1 MTTRPHTPVQ
11 RAGRP
16 RAVPAAGALL
26 LLAVLAVLG
35 GCDINKPEM
44 PTFDTSV
51 SLPLGTERLEVSD
64 AVDSEDFL
72 GAGPDGSLLF
82 QVTGD
87 PDTLDFVFD
96 LSAELGAQSFGQD
109 LGAFDLASVGPLA
122 YGFRLEDVW
131 APAAV
136 ADGLTLAV
144 PAFPFSVTSTD
155 QDVPDVASATLAAG
169 TGSVTITNALPVPVS
184 AASGPDQVV
193 LVLESPAGATF
204 ASFTFGAIP
213 AGQSRTVAVDLAG
226 AVLPDRLRVR
236 LAGGSPGSSG
246 SPVSVHRDDALDVT
260 ASFTGLVVSQATA
273 VVGAQSFSTTFSA
286 PLPDGYA
293 ITEAVVEHG
302 SSQLNV
308 TNGLPIPCTA
318 TLTWPDLRDA
328 QGQVFRRQYDLAAG
342 ATTVRTLDFAGC
354 TLAAG
359 ASPLTALD
367 GQVEVAS
374 PGSSGQAV
382 TMRATDGVSASL
394 TPATISFSSAT
405 GTVPESVVTLTPTV
419 THIDLP
425 DELDGL
431 SLTAATLTL
440 HLDTTASL
448 PGVVDL
454 TLSGARQD
462 GKIARLTIQQPL
474 NDGLSQ
480 SATEIV
486 LDQDNSDIVDFLN
499 NLPERI
505 TVLGEVSLGGDGAVG
520 TVRPN
525 DTAVFSWSIEAP
537 VEVVID
543 GATLDS
549 DARLLDFDAD
559 LAERVQTHAQGARA
573 DLEVLNHLPLALEV
587 TLLVGTD
594 PTTLDTAPL
603 LTVGPLAVA
612 AAQFSPTTHVVTAP
626 VTSRPSFTLT
636 AEQARVFGLP
646 NVVTKFRATIPSSGG
661 QAVRVQSTDWV
672 EIQGIVQLDVLVD
685 DQL

>member
-1 MTTRPHTPVQ
+1 M
-11 RAGRP
+11 
-16 RAVPAAGALL
+16 
-26 LLAVLAVLG
+26 
-35 GCDINKPEM
+35 
-44 PTFDTSV
+44 
-51 SLPLGTERLEVSD
+51 
-64 AVDSEDFL
+64 
-72 GAGPDGSLLF
+72 
-82 QVTGD
+82 
-87 PDTLDFVFD
+87 
-96 LSAELGAQSFGQD
+96 
-109 LGAFDLASVGPLA
+109 
-122 YGFRLEDVW
+122 
-131 APAAV
+131 
-136 ADGLTLAV
+136 
-144 PAFPFSVTSTD
+144 
-155 QDVPDVASATLAAG
+155 
-169 TGSVTITNALPVPVS
+169 
-184 AASGPDQVV
+184 
-193 LVLESPAGATF
+193 
-204 ASFTFGAIP
+204 
-213 AGQSRTVAVDLAG
+213 
-226 AVLPDRLRVR
+226 
-236 LAGGSPGSSG
+236 
-246 SPVSVHRDDALDVT
+246 
-260 ASFTGLVVSQATA
+260 
-273 VVGAQSFSTTFSA
+273 
-286 PLPDGYA
+286 
-293 ITEAVVEHG
+293 
-302 SSQLNV
+302 
-308 TNGLPIPCTA
+308 TNGLPIPRTA

-328 QGQVFRRQYDLAAG
+328 QVQVFRRQYDLAAG

-462 GKIARLTIQQPL
+462 GTIARLTIQQPL

>member
-1 MTTRPHTPVQ
+1 MTTQTHTPVL

-44 PTFDTSV
+44 PTFDTTV
-51 SLPLGTERLEVSD
+51 SLPLGSDRLDVME

-72 GAGPDGSLLF
+72 GTGPDGSLLF
-82 QVTGD
+82 QVAGD

-96 LSAELGAQSFGQD
+96 LSAEIDAQSFGQD
-109 LGAFDLASVGPLA
+109 LGAFDLATVGPLA

-131 APAAV
+131 APAAA
-136 ADGLTLAV
+136 ADGLTLPV
-144 PAFPFSVTSTD
+144 PAFPFAVTSAD
-155 QDVPDVASATLAAG
+155 QDVPDIASATLSAG

-184 AASGPDQVV
+184 AASGPNQVT

-204 ASFTFGAIP
+204 ATFAFGLIP
-213 AGQSRTVAVDLAG
+213 AGQSRTVTVDLAG

-236 LAGGSPGSSG
+236 LSGGSPGSG
-246 SPVSVHRDDALDVT
+246 GQPVTVDRADALDVS
-260 ASFTGLVVSQATA
+260 ASFSGLVVSQATA
-273 VVGAQSFSTTFSA
+273 AVGAQSFSTSFSS
-286 PLPDGYA
+286 PLPAGYE
-293 ITEAVVEHG
+293 ITEAAIAHG

-328 QGQVFRRQYDLAAG
+328 QGQPFRRQYDLAAG
-342 ATTVRTLDFAGC
+342 ASTVRTLDFAGY
-354 TLAAG
+354 TLVAG

-367 GQVEVAS
+367 GQITVES
-374 PGSSGQAV
+374 PGSAGQPV
-382 TMRATDGVSASL
+382 TMSASDGL
-394 TPATISFSSAT
+394 NASLSPATISFGSAS
-405 GTVPESVVTLTPTV
+405 GIVPESVVTLTPTV

-425 DELDGL
+425 EELNGL
-431 SLTAATLTL
+431 SLTAASLTL

-454 TLSGARQD
+454 TLSGTRQD
-462 GKIARLTIQQPL
+462 GTVAQLSIQQPL
-474 NDGLSQ
+474 NDGLVQ
-480 SATEIV
+480 SATDIV

-505 TVLGEVSLGGDGAVG
+505 TVQGQVSLGGDGAVG

-525 DTAVFSWSIEAP
+525 DTAVFSWEIEAP
-537 VEVVID
+537 VEVMID
-543 GATLDS
+543 GATLGS
-549 DARLLDFDAD
+549 DPRLLEFDAD
-559 LAERVQTHAQGARA
+559 LAERIQTHAQGARA
-573 DLEVLNHLPLALEV
+573 ELEVLNHLPLALSV

-594 PTTLDTAPL
+594 PTTLDSAPL
-603 LTVGPLAVA
+603 LTVGPLTVA
-612 AAQFSPTTHVVTAP
+612 AAQFSPTTHIVTTPVV
-626 VTSRPSFTLT
+626 SRPSFSLT

-646 NVVTKFRATIPSSGG
+646 GIVTKFTATLPSTNG

-672 EIQGIVQLDVLVD
+672 QVQGIVQLDVLVD